1 MRGLGTDIEH
11 IKKKWIDDYDDLLC
25 VLLEKNCFDFEKSC
39 EEFNQK
45 AKEILVKLNIN
56 FHDF

>member
-39 EEFNQK
+39 EEFN
-45 AKEILVKLNIN
+45 
-56 FHDF
+56 